1 MVELELRSSVT
12 ELFLH
17 KSISYTRSSVS
28 NSLVLIIAYYIHGNA
43 CLEVTTFQIKH
54 QRGMGGNICFGCKS
68 LDHLPIA
75 LFVCCCLLCR
85 RHDPT
90 RAVSK
95 NEQEMGGRTSGIVV
109 DTR

>member
-28 NSLVLIIAYYIHGNA
+28 NSLVLIIAYYMHGNA
-43 CLEVTTFQIKH
+43 CLEVNVSNQH
-54 QRGMGGNICFGCKS
+54 QWGMGGNICFSCKS

-75 LFVCCCLLCR
+75 LFVCCCLLRR

-90 RAVSK
+90 HAVSK
-95 NEQEMGGRTSGIVV
+95 K
-109 DTR
+109 